1 MEICFILKLN
11 ELLSYGKKKG
21 RYFNEYWEVKEVNF
35 KRLFVVKILFVCIVE
50 EIKLKEVRVSK
61 EVSIVRV
68 KEKRKEKGVKK

>member
-1 MEICFILKLN
+1 M
-11 ELLSYGKKKG
+11 KKKG